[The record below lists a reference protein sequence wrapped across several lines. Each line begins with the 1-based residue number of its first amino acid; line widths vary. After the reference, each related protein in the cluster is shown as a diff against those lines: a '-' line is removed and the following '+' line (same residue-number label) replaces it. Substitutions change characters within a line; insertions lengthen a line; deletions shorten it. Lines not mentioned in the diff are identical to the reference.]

1 MEVADPPSGWR
12 CFECVGN
19 RRAGGANRIVI
30 ERAGRAGIV
39 EEREKLFAT
48 PVVVFPWIF
57 PVEHNRDGHL
67 VLGRFVNE
75 VAQPTKKIL
84 FGGFRSGLMVDEPKG
99 IGDLPIAKQYRNV
112 LSLRPDQVGLI

>member
-30 ERAGRAGIV
+30 ERAGRAGIE

-57 PVEHNRDGHL
+57 SVENNRDGHL
-67 VLGRFVNE
+67 VMRRFVDE
-75 VAQPTKKIL
+75 VAQATKNIL
-84 FGGFRSGLMVDEPKG
+84 FGGFERGLLVHEAAGND
-99 IGDLPIAKQYRNV
+99 
-112 LSLRPDQVGLI
+112 

>member
-48 PVVVFPWIF
+48 LVVMFPRIF
-57 PVEHNRDGHL
+57 SVKNDGDGL
-67 VLGRFVNE
+67 LSNGSTFPREMTPRRLG
-75 VAQPTKKIL
+75 QS
-84 FGGFRSGLMVDEPKG
+84 GF
-99 IGDLPIAKQYRNV
+99 
-112 LSLRPDQVGLI
+112 LRPKTKC